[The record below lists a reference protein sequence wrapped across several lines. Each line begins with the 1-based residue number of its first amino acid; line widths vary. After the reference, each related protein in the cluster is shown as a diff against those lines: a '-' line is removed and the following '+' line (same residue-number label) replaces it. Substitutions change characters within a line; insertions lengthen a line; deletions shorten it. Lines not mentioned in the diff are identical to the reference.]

1 MNRNFALFA
10 AYTFVYV
17 KGGKLFVSKKKLMR
31 DTALLTG
38 SSLAMRSIALVFQMW
53 LVSRIGAAGVGLYGL
68 VGSVGFL
75 AATVAISGIR
85 FASTRIISEEL
96 GLQRAGGVGKAMQI
110 CMAYSLFFGGAS
122 AIILYLCAEPI
133 GFLWIGDA
141 RTVLSLRILSLSLPF
156 ISLSSVMYGYFTA
169 CGRIFKA
176 AAVQVSEQLIRIG
189 LVVAFLA
196 FAPYGDLEKSC
207 AAVSAGSCGAELLS
221 FLIMLTVFIGDRKK
235 HKKKSEPSPR
245 LPARTLGVAF
255 PLALSAYARS
265 SLSTLEQL
273 LVPRGLKKAGYPANG
288 ALAGYGTIQG
298 MVFPI
303 IFFPSCIITA
313 LAELIVPE
321 LTAAQVSGK
330 KEQISRVVSS
340 LLRKSL
346 GFSVFIGL
354 MLFILSE
361 TLGKSIYKS
370 EDAGYYIRLF
380 SLLVPIMYMDMVTDG
395 CLKGL
400 GEHLWSMGF
409 NIAEAIFG
417 VILVY
422 TLLPRFALNGYIGIL
437 FFEEIFNFTLS
448 IWRLSRVTEIRL
460 FPDLFKNK
468 CRE

>member
-1 MNRNFALFA
+1 M
-10 AYTFVYV
+10 
-17 KGGKLFVSKKKLMR
+17 KKKLMR
-31 DTALLTG
+31 DTMLLTG
-38 SSLAMRSIALVFQMW
+38 SSLVMRCIALVFQMW

-85 FASTRIISEEL
+85 FTSTRLISEEL
-96 GLQRAGGVGKAMQI
+96 GLQRAGGVGRAMRI
-110 CMAYSLFFGGAS
+110 CLAYSLFFGSAS
-122 AIILYLCAEPI
+122 AMILYLCAEPI
-133 GFLWIGDA
+133 GFLWVGDA

-169 CGRIFKA
+169 SGRVFKA
-176 AAVQVSEQLIRIG
+176 AVVQVLEQLIRIV
-189 LVVAFLA
+189 LVVIFLDLTKSN
-196 FAPYGDLEKSC
+196 DLEKSC
-207 AAVSAGSCGAELLS
+207 AAVCAGSTVAELCS
-221 FLIMLTVFIGDRKK
+221 FLLMLIVFIFDRRKHGKK
-235 HKKKSEPSPR
+235 AEPSPR
-245 LPARTLGVAF
+245 LPVRMLGIAV

-273 LVPRGLKKAGYPANG
+273 LVPRGLKMAGYTANG

-330 KEQISRVVSS
+330 REQISHTVSA

-346 GFSVFIGL
+346 GFSLFIGL

-361 TLGKSIYKS
+361 TLGKAIYKS
-370 EDAGYYIRLF
+370 EEAGYYLRIF
-380 SLLVPIMYMDMVTDG
+380 AFLVPIMYMDMVTDG

-409 NIAEAIFG
+409 NILDAFCG

-422 TLLPRFALNGYIGIL
+422 TLLPHFALNGYIAIL

-448 IWRLSRVTEIRL
+448 IWRLSRVTKIRL
-460 FPDLFKNK
+460 FTFPQKEK

>member
-1 MNRNFALFA
+1 
-10 AYTFVYV
+10 VI
-17 KGGKLFVSKKKLMR
+17 SKKLIR
-31 DTALLTG
+31 DTAMLTG
-38 SSLAMRSIALVFQMW
+38 SSLIMRGIALIFQVW
-53 LVSRIGAAGVGLYGL
+53 LVRRIGAVGVGLYGL

-85 FASTRIISEEL
+85 FASTRLISEEI
-96 GLQRAGGVGKAMQI
+96 GLCREGGVGHAMRL
-110 CMAYSLFFGGAS
+110 CFSYSLFFGSAS
-122 AIILYLCAEPI
+122 AAVLYFCAEPL
-133 GFLWIGDA
+133 GFLWVGDA

-169 CGRIFKA
+169 SGRNYKA
-176 AAVQVSEQLIRIG
+176 AAIQVVEQLIRIG
-189 LVVAFLA
+189 LVITFLN
-196 FAPYGDLEKSC
+196 FAPHEDLEKSC
-207 AAVSAGSCGAELLS
+207 GAVSAGSTAAEICS
-221 FLIMLTVFIGDRKK
+221 FILMLIVFYFDRRTHRKDG
-235 HKKKSEPSPR
+235 EPSPR
-245 LPARTLGVAF
+245 LPARMLSLAV

-265 SLSTLEQL
+265 SLSTLENL
-273 LVPRGLKKAGYPANG
+273 LVPHGLKKAGYSANG

-330 KEQISRVVSS
+330 KKEISEMVST

-346 GFSVFIGL
+346 LFSLFIGL
-354 MLFILSE
+354 ILFILSE
-361 TLGKSIYKS
+361 TLGKAIYSS
-370 EDAGYYIRLF
+370 EDAGHYIRIF

-400 GEHLWSMGF
+400 GQQVWSMGF
-409 NIAEAIFG
+409 NIIEAFCG

-422 TLLPRFALNGYIGIL
+422 TLLPKYALIGYIGII
-437 FFEEIFNFTLS
+437 FFEEIFNFSMS
-448 IWRLSRVTEIRL
+448 IGRLSRVTEINL
-460 FPDLFKNK
+460 FPMNVRNR

>member
-1 MNRNFALFA
+1 MA
-10 AYTFVYV
+10 
-17 KGGKLFVSKKKLMR
+17 KKKLMR
-31 DTALLTG
+31 DTAILTG
-38 SSLAMRSIALVFQMW
+38 SSLAMRCIALVFQVW

-85 FASTRIISEEL
+85 FASTRLISEEL
-96 GLQRAGGVGKAMQI
+96 GLKRAGGVGKAMRL
-110 CMAYSLFFGGAS
+110 CLAYSLFFGAAS
-122 AIILYLCAEPI
+122 ALILYLCAEPI
-133 GFLWIGDA
+133 GFLWVGDA

-169 CGRIFKA
+169 SGRIFKA
-176 AAVQVSEQLIRIG
+176 AAVQVTEQLVRIG
-189 LVVAFLA
+189 LVMIFLGL
-196 FAPYGDLEKSC
+196 APTGDLEKSC
-207 AAVSAGSCGAELLS
+207 AAVSAGSTSAEVFS
-221 FLIMLTVFIGDRKK
+221 FLLMLAVFIFDRKK
-235 HKKKSEPSPR
+235 HGEQAEPSPR
-245 LPARTLGVAF
+245 LPVRMLGIAV

-273 LVPRGLKKAGYPANG
+273 LVPRGLKKAGYSANG

-330 KEQISRVVSS
+330 KEEISKIVSS

-346 GFSVFIGL
+346 GFSLFIGL

-361 TLGKSIYKS
+361 TLGKAVYKS
-370 EDAGYYIRLF
+370 EDAGFYLRIF
-380 SLLVPIMYMDMVTDG
+380 SLIVPVMYMDIVTDG

-409 NIAEAIFG
+409 NIIEAFCG

-422 TLLPRFALNGYIGIL
+422 TLLPRFALNGYIGVI
-437 FFEEIFNFTLS
+437 FFEEIFNFSLS
-448 IWRLSRVTEIRL
+448 IWRLSHVTKIKL
-460 FPDLFKNK
+460 FTVAKSKK

>member
-1 MNRNFALFA
+1 M
-10 AYTFVYV
+10 
-17 KGGKLFVSKKKLMR
+17 KKKLMR
-31 DTALLTG
+31 DTLLLTG
-38 SSLAMRSIALVFQMW
+38 SSLVMRCIALVFQMW

-85 FASTRIISEEL
+85 FASTRLISEEL
-96 GLQRAGGVGKAMQI
+96 GLQRAGGVGRAMRI
-110 CMAYSLFFGGAS
+110 CLAYSLFFGAAS
-122 AIILYLCAEPI
+122 ALILYLCAEPI
-133 GFLWIGDA
+133 GFLWVGDA

-169 CGRIFKA
+169 SGRIFKA
-176 AAVQVSEQLIRIG
+176 AVIQVIEQLIRIG
-189 LVVAFLA
+189 LVVIFLGLTHT
-196 FAPYGDLEKSC
+196 GDLEKSC
-207 AAVSAGSCGAELLS
+207 AAVCAASTAAEVCS
-221 FLIMLTVFIGDRKK
+221 FLLMLVVFIFDRRRHGQKA
-235 HKKKSEPSPR
+235 EPSPR
-245 LPARTLGVAF
+245 LPARMLGIAV

-273 LVPRGLKKAGYPANG
+273 LVPRGLKMAGYTANG

-330 KEQISRVVSS
+330 TDQISHTVST

-346 GFSVFIGL
+346 GFSLFIGL

-361 TLGKSIYKS
+361 TLGKAIYKS
-370 EDAGYYIRLF
+370 EEAGYYLRIF
-380 SLLVPIMYMDMVTDG
+380 SLLVPVMYMDMVTDG

-409 NIAEAIFG
+409 NILDALTG

-422 TLLPRFALNGYIGIL
+422 TLLPHFALNGYIGII

-448 IWRLSRVTEIRL
+448 IWRLSRVTKIRL
-460 FPDLFKNK
+460 FSFPKKEK

>member
-1 MNRNFALFA
+1 MAKN
-10 AYTFVYV
+10 
-17 KGGKLFVSKKKLMR
+17 KLMR

-38 SSLAMRSIALVFQMW
+38 SSLVMRCIALVFQMW

-85 FASTRIISEEL
+85 FTSTRLISEEL
-96 GLQRAGGVGKAMQI
+96 GLKRSGGVGKAMRI
-110 CMAYSLFFGGAS
+110 CIAYSIFFGAS
-122 AIILYLCAEPI
+122 SALILYLCAERI
-133 GFLWIGDA
+133 GFLWVGDA
-141 RTVLSLRILSLSLPF
+141 RTVLSLRILSFSLPF

-169 CGRIFKA
+169 SGRIFKA
-176 AAVQVSEQLIRIG
+176 AAVQVIEQLIRIG
-189 LVVAFLA
+189 LVVVFLDLV
-196 FAPYGDLEKSC
+196 PSGDLEKSC
-207 AAVSAGSCGAELLS
+207 AAVSAGSTAAEIFS
-221 FLIMLTVFIGDRKK
+221 FFLMLAVFVHDRRKYKK
-235 HKKKSEPSPR
+235 NSEPSPR
-245 LPARTLGVAF
+245 LPARMLSIAV

-273 LVPRGLKKAGYPANG
+273 LVPRGLKKAGYTANG

-330 KEQISRVVSS
+330 KEQISKNIST

-346 GFSVFIGL
+346 SFSLFIGV

-361 TLGKSIYKS
+361 TLGKAIYKS
-370 EDAGYYIRLF
+370 EDAGFYIRVF
-380 SLLVPIMYMDMVTDG
+380 SFLVPIMYMDMVTDG

-400 GEHLWSMGF
+400 GQHLWSMSF
-409 NIAEAIFG
+409 NILDALCG

-422 TLLPRFALNGYIGIL
+422 VLLPKFALNGYIGII
-437 FFEEIFNFTLS
+437 FFEEIFNFSLS
-448 IWRLSRVTEIRL
+448 MWRLSQVTEIRI
-460 FPDLFKNK
+460 FPIPRNKK

>member
-1 MNRNFALFA
+1 MA
-10 AYTFVYV
+10 
-17 KGGKLFVSKKKLMR
+17 KKKLMK
-31 DTALLTG
+31 DTAILTG
-38 SSLAMRSIALVFQMW
+38 ASLAMRCIALIFQMW

-85 FASTRIISEEL
+85 FASTRLISEEL
-96 GLQRAGGVGKAMQI
+96 GLSRAGGVGKATRL
-110 CMAYSLFFGGAS
+110 CMAYSLFFGSAS
-122 AIILYLCAEPI
+122 ALILYLCAEPI
-133 GFLWIGDA
+133 GFLWVGDA
-141 RTVLSLRILSLSLPF
+141 RTVMSLRILSLSLPF

-169 CGRIFKA
+169 SGRIFKA
-176 AAVQVSEQLIRIG
+176 AAIQVVEQLIRIG
-189 LVVAFLA
+189 LVVIFLD
-196 FAPYGDLEKSC
+196 FAPSGDLEKSC
-207 AAVSAGSCGAELLS
+207 AAVCAGSTSAEVCS
-221 FLIMLTVFIGDRKK
+221 FILMLTVFLFDRRKYAK
-235 HKKKSEPSPR
+235 RAEPSPR
-245 LPARTLGVAF
+245 LPARMLSIAV

-273 LVPRGLKKAGYPANG
+273 LVPRGLKKAGYTANG

-321 LTAAQVSGK
+321 LTAAQVSGHK
-330 KEQISRVVSS
+330 NRISHTVSA

-346 GFSVFIGL
+346 GFSLFIGL

-361 TLGKSIYKS
+361 TLGKAIYHS
-370 EDAGYYIRLF
+370 EDAGYYLRIF
-380 SLLVPIMYMDMVTDG
+380 AFLVPIMYMDMVTDG

-400 GEHLWSMGF
+400 GQHLWSMSF
-409 NIAEAIFG
+409 NIADALCG

-422 TLLPRFALNGYIGIL
+422 TLLPHFALKGYIAII
-437 FFEEIFNFTLS
+437 FFEEIFNFSLS

-460 FPDLFKNK
+460 FSQPKNEA

>member
-1 MNRNFALFA
+1 MA
-10 AYTFVYV
+10 
-17 KGGKLFVSKKKLMR
+17 KKKLMR

-38 SSLAMRSIALVFQMW
+38 SSLVMRCIALTFQVW

-85 FASTRIISEEL
+85 FTSTRLISEEL
-96 GLQRAGGVGKAMQI
+96 GLKRSGGVGKAMRI
-110 CMAYSLFFGGAS
+110 CIAYSIFFGISS
-122 AIILYLCAEPI
+122 ALILYLCAEPI
-133 GFLWIGDA
+133 GFLWVGDA

-156 ISLSSVMYGYFTA
+156 ISLSSVIYGYFTA
-169 CGRIFKA
+169 SGRIFKA
-176 AAVQVSEQLIRIG
+176 AAVQVLEQLIRIG
-189 LVVAFLA
+189 LVMFFLG
-196 FAPYGDLEKSC
+196 FAESGDLEKSC
-207 AAVSAGSCGAELLS
+207 AAVSAGSTAAEIIS
-221 FLIMLTVFIGDRKK
+221 FFLMLAVFLFDRKK
-235 HKKKSEPSPR
+235 HGNKPEPSPR
-245 LPARTLGVAF
+245 LPARMLSIAV

-265 SLSTLEQL
+265 SLSTIEQL
-273 LVPRGLKKAGYPANG
+273 LVPRGLKKAGYSANG

-330 KEQISRVVSS
+330 KEQISHTVSI

-346 GFSVFIGL
+346 ALSLFIGL

-361 TLGKSIYKS
+361 TLGKAIYHS
-370 EDAGYYIRLF
+370 EDAGYYIRIF
-380 SLLVPIMYMDMVTDG
+380 SLLVPIMYMDIVTDG

-400 GEHLWSMGF
+400 GQHLYSMSF
-409 NIAEAIFG
+409 NIIEAFIG

-422 TLLPRFALNGYIGIL
+422 FLVPKFALNAYIGIL
-437 FFEEIFNFTLS
+437 FFEELFNFTLS
-448 IWRLSRVTEIRL
+448 FWRLSRVTDIRI
-460 FPDLFKNK
+460 FPVPQNQK

>member
-1 MNRNFALFA
+1 MA
-10 AYTFVYV
+10 
-17 KGGKLFVSKKKLMR
+17 KKKLMR
-31 DTALLTG
+31 DTAILTG
-38 SSLAMRSIALVFQMW
+38 SSLAMRCIALVFQVW

-85 FASTRIISEEL
+85 FASTRLISEEL
-96 GLQRAGGVGKAMQI
+96 GLERVGGVGKAMRL
-110 CMAYSLFFGGAS
+110 CLAYSLFFGAAS
-122 AIILYLCAEPI
+122 ALILYLSAERI
-133 GFLWIGDA
+133 GFLWVGDA
-141 RTVLSLRILSLSLPF
+141 RTVLSLRIMSLSLPF

-169 CGRIFKA
+169 SGRIFKA
-176 AAVQVSEQLIRIG
+176 AIINVVEQLIRIG
-189 LVVAFLA
+189 LVVIFLDL
-196 FAPYGDLEKSC
+196 APAGDLEKCC
-207 AAVSAGSCGAELLS
+207 AAVCSGNTAAEVCS
-221 FLIMLTVFIGDRKK
+221 FALMLIVFLFDRRKHGKK
-235 HKKKSEPSPR
+235 AEDSPR
-245 LPARTLGVAF
+245 LPARMLSIAV

-273 LVPRGLKKAGYPANG
+273 LVPRGLKKAGYTANG

-330 KEQISRVVSS
+330 KDEISRTVSA

-346 GFSVFIGL
+346 GFSLFIGL

-361 TLGKSIYKS
+361 TLGKVIYKS
-370 EDAGYYIRLF
+370 VDAGYYLRIF
-380 SLLVPIMYMDMVTDG
+380 ALLVPVMYMDMVTDG

-400 GEHLWSMGF
+400 GQHLWSMGF
-409 NIAEAIFG
+409 NIMDALIG
-417 VILVY
+417 VFLVY
-422 TLLPRFALNGYIGIL
+422 TILPHFALNGYIGII
-437 FFEEIFNFTLS
+437 FFEEVFNFSLS
-448 IWRLSRVTEIRL
+448 IWRLSRVTKIRL
-460 FPDLFKNK
+460 FPPPKIK

>member
-1 MNRNFALFA
+1 MA
-10 AYTFVYV
+10 
-17 KGGKLFVSKKKLMR
+17 KKKLMR

-96 GLQRAGGVGKAMQI
+96 GLQRAGGVGKAMRI
-110 CMAYSLFFGGAS
+110 CMAYSLFFGGSS
-122 AIILYLCAEPI
+122 ALILYLCAEPI
-133 GFLWIGDA
+133 GFLWVGDA

-169 CGRIFKA
+169 SGRIFKA
-176 AAVQVSEQLIRIG
+176 ALVQVSEQLIRIG
-189 LVVAFLA
+189 LVVVFLG
-196 FAPYGDLEKSC
+196 FAPQGDLEKSC
-207 AAVSAGSCGAELLS
+207 AAVSAGSTGAELVGFFLMLS
-221 FLIMLTVFIGDRKK
+221 VFLGDRKK
-235 HKKKSEPSPR
+235 HGKKPEPSPR
-245 LPARTLGVAF
+245 LSARTLGVAF

-273 LVPRGLKKAGYPANG
+273 LVPRGLKKAGYTANG

-330 KEQISRVVSS
+330 KEQISKIVSA

-346 GFSVFIGL
+346 GFSLFIGL

-361 TLGKSIYKS
+361 TLGKAIYKS
-370 EDAGYYIRLF
+370 EDAGFYIRIF
-380 SLLVPIMYMDMVTDG
+380 SLLVPIMYMDIVTDG

-409 NIAEAIFG
+409 NITEAIFG

-448 IWRLSRVTEIRL
+448 IWRLSRVTEIKL
-460 FPDLFKNK
+460 FPALFKNK

>member
-1 MNRNFALFA
+1 MA
-10 AYTFVYV
+10 
-17 KGGKLFVSKKKLMR
+17 KKKLMQ
-31 DTALLTG
+31 DTAILTVA
-38 SSLAMRSIALVFQMW
+38 SLAMRCIALVFQVW

-85 FASTRIISEEL
+85 FASTRLISEEL
-96 GLQRAGGVGKAMQI
+96 GLERAGGISKAMRL
-110 CMAYSLFFGGAS
+110 CMSYSLFFGAAS
-122 AIILYLCAEPI
+122 ALILYLSAERI
-133 GFLWIGDA
+133 GFLWVGDA
-141 RTVLSLRILSLSLPF
+141 RTVLSLRIMSLSLPF

-169 CGRIFKA
+169 SGRIYKA
-176 AAVQVSEQLIRIG
+176 AIINVIEQLIRIG
-189 LVVAFLA
+189 LVIVFLGL
-196 FAPYGDLEKSC
+196 APKGDLEKSC
-207 AAVSAGSCGAELLS
+207 AAVCAGSTSAEVFS
-221 FLIMLTVFIGDRKK
+221 FALMLIVFLFDRKK
-235 HKKKSEPSPR
+235 HGKKAEDSPR
-245 LPARTLGVAF
+245 LPARMLSIAM

-273 LVPRGLKKAGYPANG
+273 LVPRGLKKAGYSANG

-298 MVFPI
+298 MVFPL

-330 KEQISRVVSS
+330 KEHISRIVSA

-346 GFSVFIGL
+346 GFSLFIGL

-361 TLGKSIYKS
+361 TLGKVVYKS
-370 EDAGYYIRLF
+370 EDAGYYLRIF
-380 SLLVPIMYMDMVTDG
+380 SILVPVMYMDMVTDG

-400 GEHLWSMGF
+400 GQHLWSMSF
-409 NIAEAIFG
+409 NILDALFG
-417 VILVY
+417 VVLVY
-422 TLLPRFALNGYIGIL
+422 ILLPHFALNGYIGII

-448 IWRLSRVTEIRL
+448 IWRLSRVTKINL
-460 FPDLFKNK
+460 FPPPKIK